1 MEKTSQEL
9 YLELMQVV
17 RNRFDFIDAIRNIG
31 TDDYGKS
38 EIAAF
43 HGRKIIEAIAFGCLI
58 STNNGLNFIPRDAK
72 GQYNAETIL
81 VALNKK
87 DIDTFPSPSF
97 IRKATE
103 EEVNQLNVTA
113 VIEGIPERRISR
125 EELIKK
131 YQRFHVWLHELNPF
145 TKAGHEEF
153 YKNNHAQLWK
163 DLEEIKLFIM
173 AHFISIKGE
182 GIYCVLK
189 DKIDGH
195 TKVGSLSKASDSF

>member
-1 MEKTSQEL
+1 MEKTSKEL

-17 RNRFDFIDAIRNIG
+17 RNRFDFIDAIKDIG

-58 STNNGLNFIPRDAK
+58 STNNGLNFIPREAK

-103 EEVNQLNVTA
+103 KEINQLNVTA

-131 YQRFHVWLHELNPF
+131 YQRLHVWLHELNPF
-145 TKAGHEEF
+145 TKAGHEQF
-153 YKNNHAQLWK
+153 YKNHHDQLWK
-163 DLEEIKLFIM
+163 DLEEIRLFIM

-182 GIYCVLK
+182 GIYCILK
-189 DKIDGH
+189 DKIDGL

>member
-1 MEKTSQEL
+1 MGKTSQEL

-17 RNRFDFIDAIRNIG
+17 RNRFDFIDAIRDIG

-58 STNNGLNFIPRDAK
+58 STNNGLNFIPREAK
-72 GQYNAETIL
+72 GQYNAEIIL

-87 DIDTFPSPSF
+87 GIDTFPSPSS

-103 EEVNQLNVTA
+103 EEIKQHNVTA
-113 VIEGIPERRISR
+113 VIEGIPERRITR
-125 EELIKK
+125 DELIKK
-131 YQRFHVWLHELNPF
+131 YQRLHVWLHELNPF

-153 YKNNHAQLWK
+153 YKNNHTQLWK
-163 DLEEIKLFIM
+163 DLEEIKLFLSTHI
-173 AHFISIKGE
+173 ISIKGE
-182 GIYCVLK
+182 AIYCTLK
-189 DKIDGH
+189 DKVDGL
-195 TKVGSLSKASDSF
+195 TKVGSLSKTSDSF